1 MNKKAES
8 NRSTLKRVATASFIG
23 NFVEWFDYAAYG
35 FLATVIALVFFP
47 SSDPVIALMSTYAIF
62 ALSFI
67 VRPFGGIFWGYIGDK
82 HGRKYALSWSI
93 MIMTLAT
100 MCIALLP
107 NYASIGLFAPLLL
120 LLLRMIQGFSASG
133 EYAGAS
139 NFLAEYAPEN
149 KKGLYTSLVPAST
162 AAGLLLGS
170 LMSAAMFAWMS
181 ESFLHE
187 YGWRIPF
194 LLAAP
199 LGLIGRFIRLK
210 LEDTPEY
217 VAHQK
222 TSHKETFPI
231 KALFTEYRQPL
242 FRAFAI
248 ASLNATAFYLIFSY
262 MPNYLS
268 TELGVN
274 KTESFISSAISL
286 AFYIGIVFLMGKYSD
301 RLGRNKMLA
310 MACVGFVILTFP
322 LFYLL
327 SGTSFIGMIMIQ
339 LIFCSLLAMNDGSLP
354 AYLTELFPVHV
365 RYTGFAFS
373 FNTANALLGG
383 TIPLL
388 ATWLIQITGSTLA
401 PAFIL
406 IIIALF
412 SMSVLLQRNK
422 VKFVTV

>member
-1 MNKKAES
+1 MALSTTLSRHKSQGIPNRDAFFGGENNMNEKAKS
-8 NRSTLKRVATASFIG
+8 DQNTLKRVATASFIG

-47 SSDPVIALMSTYAIF
+47 SSDPVVALMSTYAIF

-67 VRPFGGIFWGYIGDK
+67 VRPFGGIFWGYVGDK
-82 HGRKYALSWSI
+82 YGRKHALSWSI

-107 NYASIGLFAPLLL
+107 NYASIGIFAPLLL
-120 LLLRMIQGFSASG
+120 LFFRMIQGFSASG

-139 NFLAEYAPEN
+139 NFLAEYAPKN

-181 ESFLHE
+181 ESFLYE

-210 LEDTPEY
+210 LEDTPEFL
-217 VAHQK
+217 AHQK

-242 FRAFAI
+242 FKAFAI

-268 TELGVN
+268 TELL
-274 KTESFISSAISL
+274 SL
-286 AFYIGIVFLMGKYSD
+286 IHI
-301 RLGRNKMLA
+301 
-310 MACVGFVILTFP
+310 
-322 LFYLL
+322 
-327 SGTSFIGMIMIQ
+327 
-339 LIFCSLLAMNDGSLP
+339 
-354 AYLTELFPVHV
+354 
-365 RYTGFAFS
+365 
-373 FNTANALLGG
+373 
-383 TIPLL
+383 
-388 ATWLIQITGSTLA
+388 
-401 PAFIL
+401 
-406 IIIALF
+406 
-412 SMSVLLQRNK
+412 
-422 VKFVTV
+422 

>member
-8 NRSTLKRVATASFIG
+8 DRSTLKRVATASFIG

-47 SSDPVIALMSTYAIF
+47 GSDPVIALMSTYAIF

-107 NYASIGLFAPLLL
+107 NYASIGLFAPFLL

-268 TELGVN
+268 TELAVN

-327 SGTSFIGMIMIQ
+327 SGTSFTGMIMIQ

-354 AYLTELFPVHV
+354 AYLTELFPIHV

-388 ATWLIQITGSTLA
+388 ATWLIHITGSTLA

-406 IIIALF
+406 IMIALF

-422 VKFVTV
+422 VKLVTV

>member
-1 MNKKAES
+1 MSTVIES
-8 NRSTLKRVATASFIG
+8 KENALKRVAAASFIG
-23 NFVEWFDYAAYG
+23 NFVEWFDYATYG
-35 FLATVIALVFFP
+35 FLATVIAVVFFP
-47 SSDPVIALMSTYAIF
+47 SSDPAVALMSVYAIF

-82 HGRKYALSWSI
+82 YGRKQALSWSI

-107 NYASIGLFAPLLL
+107 NYASIGIFAPILLL
-120 LLLRMIQGFSASG
+120 ALRMIQGFSASG

-139 NFLAEYAPEN
+139 SFLAEYAPKG
-149 KKGLYTSLVPAST
+149 KKGLFTSLVPAST
-162 AAGLLLGS
+162 ATGLLLGS
-170 LMSAAMFAWMS
+170 LMAGAMFALMS

-199 LGLIGRFIRLK
+199 LGLIGRYIRLK
-210 LEDTPEY
+210 LEDTPEFLT
-217 VAHQK
+217 HQK
-222 TSHKETFPI
+222 ASSKETFPL
-231 KALFTEYRQPL
+231 KALFTDYRQPL
-242 FRAFAI
+242 FKAFAV

-268 TELGVN
+268 TELDVN
-274 KTESFISSAISL
+274 KTQSFISSSISL
-286 AFYIGIVFLMGKYSD
+286 AFYIVIVFMMGKYSD
-301 RLGRNKMLA
+301 QVGRNKMLV
-310 MACVGFVILTFP
+310 MACLGFIVLTFP

-327 SGTSFIGMIMIQ
+327 SNSSFIGILIIQ
-339 LIFCSLLAMNDGSLP
+339 LIFCTLLAMNDGSLP

-383 TIPLL
+383 TVPLV
-388 ATWLIQITGSTLA
+388 ATWLIHITGNTLS

-406 IIIALF
+406 IIIAVF
-412 SMSVLLQRNK
+412 SISSLKKIRKIKLVA
-422 VKFVTV
+422 V

>member
-8 NRSTLKRVATASFIG
+8 DRSTLKRVATASFIG

-47 SSDPVIALMSTYAIF
+47 GSDPVIALMSTYAIF

-107 NYASIGLFAPLLL
+107 NYASIGLFAPFLL

-268 TELGVN
+268 TELAVN

-354 AYLTELFPVHV
+354 AYLTELFPIHV

-388 ATWLIQITGSTLA
+388 ATWLIHITGSTLA

-406 IIIALF
+406 IMIALF

-422 VKFVTV
+422 VKLVTV

>member
-1 MNKKAES
+1 MSTVIES
-8 NRSTLKRVATASFIG
+8 KENALKRVAAASFIG
-23 NFVEWFDYAAYG
+23 NFVEWFDYATYG
-35 FLATVIALVFFP
+35 FLATVIAVVFFP
-47 SSDPVIALMSTYAIF
+47 SSDPAVALMSVYAIF

-82 HGRKYALSWSI
+82 YGRKQALSWSI

-107 NYASIGLFAPLLL
+107 NYASIGIFAPILLL
-120 LLLRMIQGFSASG
+120 ALRMIQGFSASG

-139 NFLAEYAPEN
+139 SFLAEYAPKG
-149 KKGLYTSLVPAST
+149 KKGLFTSLVPAST

-170 LMSAAMFAWMS
+170 LMAGAMFALMS

-199 LGLIGRFIRLK
+199 LGLIGRYIRLK
-210 LEDTPEY
+210 LEDTPEFLT
-217 VAHQK
+217 HQK
-222 TSHKETFPI
+222 AASKETFPL
-231 KALFTEYRQPL
+231 KALFTDYRQPL
-242 FRAFAI
+242 FKAFAV

-274 KTESFISSAISL
+274 KTQSFISSSISL
-286 AFYIGIVFLMGKYSD
+286 AFYIVIVFMMGKYSD
-301 RLGRNKMLA
+301 QVGRNKMLV
-310 MACVGFVILTFP
+310 MACLGFIVLTFP

-327 SGTSFIGMIMIQ
+327 SNSSFIGILIIQ
-339 LIFCSLLAMNDGSLP
+339 LIFCTLLAMNDGSLP

-383 TIPLL
+383 TVPLV
-388 ATWLIQITGSTLA
+388 ATWLIHITGNTLS

-406 IIIALF
+406 IVIAVF
-412 SMSVLLQRNK
+412 SISSLKKIRKIKLVA
-422 VKFVTV
+422 V